1 MYVYNYVPRVEKWHP
16 FTVYVFIGEHLA
28 LVDLVR
34 ALDNR
39 KLLENGDYIIISV
52 DDKICD
58 PKVQCN
64 YVNTGKVFA
73 W

>member
-1 MYVYNYVPRVEKWHP
+1 M
-16 FTVYVFIGEHLA
+16 GEHLA

-39 KLLENGDYIIISV
+39 KLLDAGEYIIISV

-58 PKVQCN
+58 PKVKCN
-64 YVNTGKVFA
+64 YIETGKSVDRLYRA
-73 W
+73 LH